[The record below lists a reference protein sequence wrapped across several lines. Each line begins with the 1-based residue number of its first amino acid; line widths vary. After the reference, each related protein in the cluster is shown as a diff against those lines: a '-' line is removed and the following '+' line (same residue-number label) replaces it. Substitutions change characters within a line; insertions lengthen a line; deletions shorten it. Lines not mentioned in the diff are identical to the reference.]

1 MHVRAAQVLDGNWT
15 GTSTVPSRGLYP
27 HQWSWDSAFIAIGL
41 RHVSP
46 LRAQTELE
54 TLLGAQWG
62 DGRIPHIV
70 FSPSVPLDAYFP
82 SPDFWRSSTAGRAA
96 GAPRTVQTSGIVQPP
111 VHALAAWLVH
121 QADPGLSRA
130 RDFLPR
136 AYPRL
141 AAWHRYLL
149 HRRDL
154 GGGGLASVVHP
165 WEQGMDN
172 SPCWDAPLARIA
184 PDPARTFRRADL
196 DHGSAEDRPTDL
208 DYGRYVRLA
217 RDYRDGGYADGTGRF
232 AVEDPAFN
240 ALLIASEHALAA
252 IARELGAAGTARH
265 ARAERLTA
273 ALVERLWDPAEGMF
287 FCRDVYAER
296 ESGAHGTERC
306 SPRDDRAP
314 ERCSPGADRAREQ
327 CSPSGDRAPE
337 PGARSGAHGTEQR
350 SRNGERTTEHLAAS
364 GALGAEH
371 RSRNGAREGEHRSR
385 DTGHVGE
392 PDSRDSALDGE
403 HRSRIGAH
411 NSEQRLRNGAHNG
424 EQRSQSSAHTGEQ
437 RSRSSAHTGEQRSR
451 STAREGERCSPSGA
465 LIPERGVAGLLPLIL
480 PALPRD
486 IAATLVRTAGG
497 PHFGLGGV
505 ARLVPSYDLTGAA
518 FDPRRYWR
526 GPAWF
531 NTNWLLARGLRLHGE
546 HGRAEELRAALLE
559 TADVS
564 GFAEY
569 VDPYTGEACGALGF
583 SWTAAL
589 TLDLLHEPS
598 GADRVVSRPGRD
610 TFGPA
615 QDAAPHRT
623 PPHDTAPH
631 AATPHD
637 TAPHCTA
644 PQGTAPHGT
653 PPGAK
658 GAEGT
663 KKTKG
668 GDRG

>member
-1 MHVRAAQVLDGNWT
+1 MHLRAARVLEGNWT
-15 GTSTVPSRGLYP
+15 GTSTVPSPGLYP

-41 RHVSP
+41 RHLSP

-70 FSPSVPLDAYFP
+70 FNPSVPLDAYFP

-121 QADPGLSRA
+121 QADPGLSRS
-130 RDFLPR
+130 RSFLSR
-136 AYPRL
+136 MYPRL

-172 SPCWDAPLARIA
+172 SPCWDAPLSRVTPAA
-184 PDPARTFRRADL
+184 PRSFRRADL

-217 RDYRDGGYADGTGRF
+217 TDYRDGGYADGAGEF

-252 IARELGAAGTARH
+252 IAQELGAAGTARH

-287 FCRDVYAER
+287 FCRDVYGGDAGGGDARGGGESGALGSER
-296 ESGAHGTERC
+296 RSSGSSAHSSDRRSAESGAHPSERR
-306 SPRDDRAP
+306 SR
-314 ERCSPGADRAREQ
+314 Q
-327 CSPSGDRAPE
+327 SGDLV
-337 PGARSGAHGTEQR
+337 SEQR
-350 SRNGERTTEHLAAS
+350 SRT
-364 GALGAEH
+364 
-371 RSRNGAREGEHRSR
+371 
-385 DTGHVGE
+385 
-392 PDSRDSALDGE
+392 
-403 HRSRIGAH
+403 
-411 NSEQRLRNGAHNG
+411 
-424 EQRSQSSAHTGEQ
+424 
-437 RSRSSAHTGEQRSR
+437 
-451 STAREGERCSPSGA
+451 GA
-465 LIPERGVAGLLPLIL
+465 LIPERSVAGLLPLIL

-505 ARLVPSYDLTGAA
+505 ARLAPSYDLTGHA
-518 FDPRRYWR
+518 FDPHRYWR

-531 NTNWLLARGLRLHGE
+531 NTNWLLERGLRLHGE

-559 TADVS
+559 TADSS

-589 TLDLLHEPS
+589 TLDLLHEPAR
-598 GADRVVSRPGRD
+598 ADQ
-610 TFGPA
+610 T
-615 QDAAPHRT
+615 
-623 PPHDTAPH
+623 
-631 AATPHD
+631 
-637 TAPHCTA
+637 
-644 PQGTAPHGT
+644 HGT
-653 PPGAK
+653 PPHTSHTPHTSGTPHTPHSSFETGA
-658 GAEGT
+658 
-663 KKTKG
+663 KG

>member
-1 MHVRAAQVLDGNWT
+1 MDSTTQLTIRRTGITAPVRTSGSPAPPGSPEITHSGAHVYDPDRSTGSLHLRAARVLEGNWT

-41 RHVSP
+41 RHLSP

-70 FSPSVPLDAYFP
+70 FNPSVPLDAYFP

-121 QADPGLSRA
+121 QADPGLSRS
-130 RDFLPR
+130 RSFLSR
-136 AYPRL
+136 MYPRL

-172 SPCWDAPLARIA
+172 SPCWDAPLSRVTPAA
-184 PDPARTFRRADL
+184 PRSFRRADL

-217 RDYRDGGYADGTGRF
+217 TDYRDGGYADGAGEF

-252 IARELGAAGTARH
+252 IAQELGAAGTARH
-265 ARAERLTA
+265 TRAERLTA
-273 ALVERLWDPAEGMF
+273 ALVERLWDPTEGMF
-287 FCRDVYAER
+287 FCRDVYGGDAGGGHAHGGG
-296 ESGAHGTERC
+296 ESGALGSERR
-306 SPRDDRAP
+306 SRR
-314 ERCSPGADRAREQ
+314 
-327 CSPSGDRAPE
+327 SGDLA
-337 PGARSGAHGTEQR
+337 SEQR
-350 SRNGERTTEHLAAS
+350 SRT
-364 GALGAEH
+364 
-371 RSRNGAREGEHRSR
+371 
-385 DTGHVGE
+385 
-392 PDSRDSALDGE
+392 
-403 HRSRIGAH
+403 
-411 NSEQRLRNGAHNG
+411 
-424 EQRSQSSAHTGEQ
+424 
-437 RSRSSAHTGEQRSR
+437 
-451 STAREGERCSPSGA
+451 GA
-465 LIPERGVAGLLPLIL
+465 LIPERSVAGLLPLIL

-505 ARLVPSYDLTGAA
+505 ARLAPSYDLTGHA
-518 FDPRRYWR
+518 FDPHRYWR

-531 NTNWLLARGLRLHGE
+531 NTNWLLERGLRLHGE

-559 TADVS
+559 TADSS

-589 TLDLLHEPS
+589 TLDLLHEPAR
-598 GADRVVSRPGRD
+598 ADQ
-610 TFGPA
+610 T
-615 QDAAPHRT
+615 
-623 PPHDTAPH
+623 
-631 AATPHD
+631 
-637 TAPHCTA
+637 
-644 PQGTAPHGT
+644 HGT
-653 PPGAK
+653 PPHTSHTSHASGTPHTPHSSFETGA
-658 GAEGT
+658 
-663 KKTKG
+663 KG

>member
-1 MHVRAAQVLDGNWT
+1 MDSTTQLTIRRTGITTPVRTSGSPSPPGSREITHSGAHVYDRDRSSGSLHLRAAHVLEGNWT

-41 RHVSP
+41 RHLSP

-70 FSPSVPLDAYFP
+70 FNPSVPLDAYFP

-121 QADPGLSRA
+121 QADPGLSRS
-130 RDFLPR
+130 RSFLSR
-136 AYPRL
+136 VYPRL

-172 SPCWDAPLARIA
+172 SPCWDAPLSRVTPAA
-184 PDPARTFRRADL
+184 PRSFRRADL

-217 RDYRDGGYADGTGRF
+217 TDYRDGGYADGGGEF

-273 ALVERLWDPAEGMF
+273 ALVERLWDPEEGMF
-287 FCRDVYAER
+287 FCRDVYARGGESGALTSER
-296 ESGAHGTERC
+296 RSSESGALAYGHGSAESGAHG
-306 SPRDDRAP
+306 S
-314 ERCSPGADRAREQ
+314 EQ
-327 CSPSGDRAPE
+327 
-337 PGARSGAHGTEQR
+337 RSGESTAHSPEHRSSESSAHGTEQR
-350 SRNGERTTEHLAAS
+350 SRT
-364 GALGAEH
+364 
-371 RSRNGAREGEHRSR
+371 
-385 DTGHVGE
+385 
-392 PDSRDSALDGE
+392 
-403 HRSRIGAH
+403 
-411 NSEQRLRNGAHNG
+411 
-424 EQRSQSSAHTGEQ
+424 
-437 RSRSSAHTGEQRSR
+437 
-451 STAREGERCSPSGA
+451 GA
-465 LIPERGVAGLLPLIL
+465 LIPERSVAGLLPLIL

-505 ARLVPSYDLTGAA
+505 ARLAPSYDLTGHA
-518 FDPRRYWR
+518 FDPHRYWR

-531 NTNWLLARGLRLHGE
+531 NTNWLLERGLRLHGE

-559 TADVS
+559 TADTS

-598 GADRVVSRPGRD
+598 GTDRMNRADRPDRMNRMNRTDRPDRTDQEPGPDLNPNLGPDLSTNPDRNQAVAHPGHGHD
-610 TFGPA
+610 VFGEELG
-615 QDAAPHRT
+615 T
-623 PPHDTAPH
+623 TTAHSSEQP
-631 AATPHD
+631 
-637 TAPHCTA
+637 
-644 PQGTAPHGT
+644 GTTTSHSSEEPGT
-653 PPGAK
+653 TTSHSSFETG
-658 GAEGT
+658 
-663 KKTKG
+663 TKG